1 MEFSDKAVKAGSDSK
16 GDLLVTLELCGT
28 ERIIEINSKV
38 AKKFGNSILVEVNN
52 VLDAFAIQGAKVQ
65 VDDLGAFAFAVKAR
79 LETACKRALKG
90 GAGK

>member
-52 VLDAFAIQGAKVQ
+52 V
-65 VDDLGAFAFAVKAR
+65 
-79 LETACKRALKG
+79 
-90 GAGK
+90 